1 MSCGTGSSSA
11 ISAARIGWNVPLSDF
26 QGDDIDAVAVMV
38 QQGTREKPGIVLGAA
53 LAPIARQTS
62 QVR

>member
-1 MSCGTGSSSA
+1 
-11 ISAARIGWNVPLSDF
+11 
-26 QGDDIDAVAVMV
+26 VMV
-38 QQGTREKPGIVLGAA
+38 QQGSREEPGIVLGAA

>member
-1 MSCGTGSSSA
+1 
-11 ISAARIGWNVPLSDF
+11 
-26 QGDDIDAVAVMV
+26 MV